1 MLTIAKLINIHLQCQ
16 AQLGSKVQQRVHKNE
31 FTMTTKL
38 PSTSRSLPIALIRAR
53 EGVMAPIRDM
63 LAETGITE
71 QQWRVLRVLSEHG
84 ALDATTLADRASLL
98 FPSLTRIATTM
109 RNKGLITQTRDKVD
123 RRRQFIEITEDGQ
136 KIINDYSVQSAQ
148 IVSGFLNTL
157 GTDNYEQLLDL
168 LALLDP
174 GSRD

>member
-1 MLTIAKLINIHLQCQ
+1 
-16 AQLGSKVQQRVHKNE
+16 
-31 FTMTTKL
+31 MTTKL
-38 PSTSRSLPIALIRAR
+38 RSTSRSLPIALIRAR

-71 QQWRVLRVLSEHG
+71 QQWRVLRVLSEYG

-136 KIINDYSVQSAQ
+136 KIINDYSAQSAQ
-148 IVSGFLNTL
+148 IVAGFQSAL
-157 GTDNYEQLLDL
+157 GYEDYEKLLDL